1 MFGDK
6 EWSGLYCIVVL
17 EYAKIEISL
26 NSLEYLLTV
35 LITDENANPGAKE
48 EQCQSFD

>member
-1 MFGDK
+1 MFGL
-6 EWSGLYCIVVL
+6 WSVLWL
-17 EYAKIEISL
+17 EYAKLEISL
-26 NSLEYLLTV
+26 NSLEYSLTV